1 MKKKKLHTRSFTVI
15 VNIGIGSCRFFF
27 ILFLKYAPQS
37 VSFSQCLCSDYFMCV
52 CVCARGLGIFASNVS
67 RLWLTLQMYTNTH
80 HTHSTHLFP
89 LHVRAGQE
97 VYFFCS
103 FRYFCC
109 WMQNTSFGEKKNSTN
124 IQALICIKKN
134 MASKWTKCSRFFN
147 NINKSSHAIHQNLK
161 KVWKKSTH
169 IQSWLMH
176 TRYWESKREK
186 REQIYKILAMQ
197 QPRLSSRCAL
207 ILHIFSPD
215 KIHTFNYKHKY
226 THRSH
231 RRWTVAIRRIMKS
244 ARFFVI
250 NIKSC
255 SLCTIVWCQMCVFDR
270 LIVLFCSFIF
280 YTLAIHSPKLD
291 NIRIGHKNYKFK
303 TKQ

>member
-1 MKKKKLHTRSFTVI
+1 
-15 VNIGIGSCRFFF
+15 
-27 ILFLKYAPQS
+27 
-37 VSFSQCLCSDYFMCV
+37 
-52 CVCARGLGIFASNVS
+52 
-67 RLWLTLQMYTNTH
+67 
-80 HTHSTHLFP
+80 
-89 LHVRAGQE
+89 
-97 VYFFCS
+97 
-103 FRYFCC
+103 
-109 WMQNTSFGEKKNSTN
+109 
-124 IQALICIKKN
+124 